1 MATAEHHVEHHSVT
15 GIDNRKLLMWIFLG
29 SECLFFGALIS
40 TYLIF
45 KSDIPAPPVSFVEA
59 HTHIE
64 NGHEIVTGWFPVDR
78 VIDDVYV
85 NEDGTF
91 REVEFAGV
99 LDIPVTSQSTF
110 VLLMSSV
117 TMVLAVYGA
126 QHGRL
131 LMMKAWLLATV
142 LLGLIFLG
150 YQVYEFRLFGS
161 EGLTLETNQFGASFF
176 VLTGFHGTHV
186 FIGVLI
192 LSSLLLASFR
202 RSGLGP
208 EAGFH
213 IETAGLYW
221 HFVDIVW
228 IVIFTIIYLIPA

>member
-45 KSDIPAPPVSFVEA
+45 KADIPAPPQNFIDA

-64 NGHEIVTGWFPVDR
+64 NGHAVVTGWFPVDR
-78 VIDDVYV
+78 TIDGVDY
-85 NEDGTF
+85 
-91 REVEFAGV
+91 AGV

-186 FIGVLI
+186 FVGVLI
-192 LSSLLLASFR
+192 LASLLLASFR

-213 IETAGLYW
+213 VETAGLYW
-221 HFVDIVW
+221 HFVDVVW